1 MINLKQ
7 IKREFDRSESR
18 TEEAI
23 IGEEVFKK
31 HLLDEKNELHDREM
45 HIRQKDCHVRN
56 QQ

>member
-23 IGEEVFKK
+23 TGEVFKK
-31 HLLDEKNELHDREM
+31 PS
-45 HIRQKDCHVRN
+45 VG
-56 QQ
+56 